1 MFTRSNRDKG
11 KDAEAALRA
20 EIVVLGL
27 MIAGVDLAWRPE
39 ELRAMQQAK
48 TETSCVVRSLLI
60 SSLVYQSTPDRGR

>member
-27 MIAGVDLAWRPE
+27 MIAGVDLA
-39 ELRAMQQAK
+39 
-48 TETSCVVRSLLI
+48 CV
-60 SSLVYQSTPDRGR
+60 

>member
-27 MIAGVDLAWRPE
+27 LSQRAPLSA
-39 ELRAMQQAK
+39 LRVPAHPFP
-48 TETSCVVRSLLI
+48 VF
-60 SSLVYQSTPDRGR
+60 